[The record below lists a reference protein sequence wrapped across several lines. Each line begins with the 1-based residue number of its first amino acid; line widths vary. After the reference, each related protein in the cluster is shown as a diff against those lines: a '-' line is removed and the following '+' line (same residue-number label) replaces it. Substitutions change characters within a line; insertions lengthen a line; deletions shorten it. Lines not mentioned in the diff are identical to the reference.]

1 MQPAEGESPDVKWFT
16 WDEALAI
23 ADAGLLGAL
32 RAARTHTQQA

>member
-16 WDEALAI
+16 WDDALAI

-32 RAARTHTQQA
+32 RAARILVN